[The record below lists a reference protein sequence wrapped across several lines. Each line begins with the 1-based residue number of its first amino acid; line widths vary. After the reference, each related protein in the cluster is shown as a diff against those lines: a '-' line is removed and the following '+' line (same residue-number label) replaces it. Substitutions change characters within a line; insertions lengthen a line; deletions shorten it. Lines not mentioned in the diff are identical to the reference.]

1 MQILVLFEPRDQP
14 LARLAAHDLAQRLV
28 NRVLDATRPQ
38 YLSGFREHI
47 LIDIQCCPAH
57 TINIAWCCNIRHTD
71 PFLDSDDDILSPFSD
86 VHDDLR
92 QSIRRFIE
100 RELAPY
106 AQQWEDE
113 RWFPDEVF
121 PKLAAQGLLGLK
133 YPEQYGGQGGD
144 YLHEAVLCEELAR
157 VGSGGTAAGIGA
169 HTNIATP
176 PIWKFGTEEQ
186 KQRYLVPA
194 IRGERIGALGITEP
208 GAGSDVAALSTRAE
222 RVDGGWVVNG
232 EKTYI
237 TNGVRAHFIVTAV
250 KTTQDGGHHGIS
262 FLIVDRGEGVSS
274 SKLDKLGWHASDTAT
289 ISFQDVFVPEHNL
302 LGELNEGFKLIMA
315 NFQWERLAMALGA
328 VGAMALAWE
337 RTAQFARERQAFG
350 RPLSGHQ
357 AIRHK
362 LADLATSV
370 YTCRCTTYDAL
381 RRFVAGQD
389 ALKEV
394 TMAKLLTQ
402 RACFELM
409 DACLQ
414 IHGGAGYMREY
425 FIERAARDARLG
437 PIGGGSDEIMR
448 EILGRMLDAP
458 PAS

>member
-1 MQILVLFEPRDQP
+1 VSFSTPPFTDE
-14 LARLAAHDLAQRLV
+14 HDA
-28 NRVLDATRPQ
+28 
-38 YLSGFREHI
+38 
-47 LIDIQCCPAH
+47 
-57 TINIAWCCNIRHTD
+57 
-71 PFLDSDDDILSPFSD
+71 
-86 VHDDLR
+86 LR
-92 QSIRRFIE
+92 QSARGFIE
-100 RELAPY
+100 RELAPH
-106 AQQWEDE
+106 AQQWEEE

-121 PKLAAQGLLGLK
+121 PKMAAQGLLGLK

-144 YLHEAVLCEELAR
+144 YLHEAVLCEEMAR
-157 VGSGGTAAGIGA
+157 TGSGGTAAGIGA
-169 HTNIATP
+169 HINIATP

-194 IRGERIGALGITEP
+194 IRGELIGALGITEP

-250 KTTQDGGHHGIS
+250 KTRNESSPTRHHDIS
-262 FLIVDRGEGVSS
+262 FLIVDRGEGVGS
-274 SKLDKLGWHASDTAT
+274 SKLEKLGWHASDTAT
-289 ISFQDVFVPEHNL
+289 ISFEDVFVPEENL

-328 VGAMALAWE
+328 VGAMQIAWE
-337 RTAQFARERQAFG
+337 RTAEFARERSAFG

-362 LADLATSV
+362 LADMATSV
-370 YTCRCTTYDAL
+370 HTCRCVTYDAL
-381 RRFVAGQD
+381 RRFVAGED
-389 ALKEV
+389 PLREV

-409 DACLQ
+409 DECLQ

-425 FIERAARDARLG
+425 WVERAARDARLG

-448 EILGRMLDAP
+448 EILGRVLAL
-458 PAS
+458 